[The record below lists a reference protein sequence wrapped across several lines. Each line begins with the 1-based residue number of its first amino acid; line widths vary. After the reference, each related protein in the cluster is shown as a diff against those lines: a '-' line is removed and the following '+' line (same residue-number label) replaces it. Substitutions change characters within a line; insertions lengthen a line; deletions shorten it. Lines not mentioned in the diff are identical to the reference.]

1 MSLLRCITVVSYVML
16 GFASVLF
23 ITIGGSILII
33 TERYKHAVTATNL
46 PFPGHISLGTGL
58 LLLSAGL
65 IGFMACIKHS
75 RCLLV
80 LFYVLMVTILL
91 CELAVVIVSIFYWP
105 KVRKQISEALHDDLN
120 MYNKDTEIKRIVDF
134 IQSQFGCCGVEN
146 RSDWESAGF
155 NNSYPESCCKNHRL
169 TSSFNNKTCDYYQF
183 GCLDYLEHEVQKYL
197 GYVTGSGCTFF
208 LLQFQSVLLRMLN
221 GSLSFYPSRF
231 YVTFNQRRK

>member
-1 MSLLRCITVVSYVML
+1 MVSYVML

-208 LLQFQSVLLRMLN
+208 LLQLIGLHSMCIIICR
-221 GSLSFYPSRF
+221 SRSTHHWHSEG
-231 YVTFNQRRK
+231 YISI

>member
-1 MSLLRCITVVSYVML
+1 MNSAQFSTELQNLKLVEKRVTSYNEFIEMHYSGV
-16 GFASVLF
+16 FASVLF

-105 KVRKQISEALHDDLN
+105 KVMHVA
-120 MYNKDTEIKRIVDF
+120 
-134 IQSQFGCCGVEN
+134 
-146 RSDWESAGF
+146 
-155 NNSYPESCCKNHRL
+155 NHL
-169 TSSFNNKTCDYYQF
+169 SP
-183 GCLDYLEHEVQKYL
+183 
-197 GYVTGSGCTFF
+197 
-208 LLQFQSVLLRMLN
+208 
-221 GSLSFYPSRF
+221 SLSVCIACALLFVDHGQPTIGTVRDILAYSLSL
-231 YVTFNQRRK
+231 